1 MTKKKEYIKDELTV
15 VWDADKCV
23 HSTHCWQ
30 ELRVVFDPQQ
40 RPWINLEG
48 ASKERIIE
56 QIRKCPSG
64 ALSIK
69 GEPEQGKKSRSKVSI
84 EVIDDGPYRITGL
97 VSLAFSDGT
106 IHQKHERVSLCRC
119 GASQRKP
126 FCDGSHK
133 RIGFKD

>member
-15 VWDADKCV
+15 IWDADKCV
-23 HSTHCWQ
+23 HSTHCWR
-30 ELRVVFDPQQ
+30 ELSAVFNPQQ
-40 RPWINLEG
+40 RPWINLDG
-48 ASKERIIE
+48 ASKERILE
-56 QIRKCPSG
+56 QIHKCPSG

-69 GEPEQGKKSRSKVSI
+69 GEQEQLSKAKTKVNI

-106 IHQKHERVSLCRC
+106 IQQKHERVSLCRC